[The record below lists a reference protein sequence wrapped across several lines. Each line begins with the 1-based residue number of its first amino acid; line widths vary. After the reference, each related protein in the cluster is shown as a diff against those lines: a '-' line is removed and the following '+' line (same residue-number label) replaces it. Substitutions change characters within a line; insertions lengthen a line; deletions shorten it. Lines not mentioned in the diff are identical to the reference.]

1 MTERFPKCLV
11 LVVSDFR
18 KGFGEVLAL
27 RTFGARVLAAG
38 LGSAAV
44 KRRLEECGVGASG
57 IERSKR
63 SAAEAAALRA
73 GGCDAVLFAAGAWEA
88 AIHEVR
94 DAEQQAAIADGRRMI
109 PLLDQSDKR
118 YRFLRTPKNWALF
131 TLARAAGADFEA
143 AREFATERKRGH
155 QKKDPVSGRGRRNR
169 PATHG
174 KQRGAQRSNRLL

>member
-18 KGFGEVLAL
+18 KGFDEVLAL

-63 SAAEAAALRA
+63 SAGEAAAFRV
-73 GGCDAVLFAAGAWEA
+73 GGCDAVLFTAGAWKA
-88 AIHEVR
+88 AIDEVR

-109 PLLDQSDKR
+109 PLVDQNDKR
-118 YRFLRTPKNWALF
+118 YCFLRTSKEWALF

-143 AREFATERKRGH
+143 AREFTTERKRGH
-155 QKKDPVSGRGRRNR
+155 QKKDPVSGRGRRDR
-169 PATHG
+169 PATYR
-174 KQRGAQRSNRLL
+174 KRSGAQSSHRLL